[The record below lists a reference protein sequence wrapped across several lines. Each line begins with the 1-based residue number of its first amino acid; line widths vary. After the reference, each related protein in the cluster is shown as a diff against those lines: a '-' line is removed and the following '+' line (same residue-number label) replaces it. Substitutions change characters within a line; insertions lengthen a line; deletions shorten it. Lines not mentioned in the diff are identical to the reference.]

1 MKTIFDVE
9 NIDVKKEEPEF
20 KKGDLVILIF
30 YKTPINI
37 ELYNSFHIFHSIY
50 TEDKVKIFN
59 LDNNF
64 HHYYLNKDEIRK
76 PTEKEIEKFFQNEF
90 DKLNKI
96 IKDNNLCV
104 LDSDG
109 FVTSLPKTVKNKC

>member
-1 MKTIFDVE
+1 MKTVFDVE
-9 NIDVKKEEPEF
+9 KIDVKKEESEF
-20 KKGDLVILIF
+20 KKGDLVIYIGGGVREVF
-30 YKTPINI
+30 FFDSIN
-37 ELYNSFHIFHSIY
+37 
-50 TEDKVKIFN
+50 TENRD
-59 LDNNF
+59 
-64 HHYYLNKDEIRK
+64 YLNCICNNYYFVRKNEIRK
-76 PTEKEIEKFFQNEF
+76 PTEKEIQEFFKNEF

>member
-20 KKGDLVILIF
+20 KKGDLVIYIGGGVKKVF
-30 YKTPINI
+30 FFDSIN
-37 ELYNSFHIFHSIY
+37 
-50 TEDKVKIFN
+50 TERYLNCIKISRIFN
-59 LDNNF
+59 TNICNN
-64 HHYYLNKDEIRK
+64 YYFVDKNEIRK
-76 PTEKEIEKFFQNEF
+76 PTEKEIEEFFQNEF